1 LLFIAAAWHVFS
13 DCVATTAAVWTIS
26 GAYSNSISITS
37 PVISNKL
44 TSARTSFS
52 ISWTVSK
59 PVWSFSYF

>member
-13 DCVATTAAVWTIS
+13 DCAATTPAVWTIS

-44 TSARTSFS
+44 ISARTSFS

-59 PVWSFSYF
+59 PVWSFSNF